1 MGAVKD
7 TLGVLRWMDVVAD
20 GLVHATPEVATPLSG
35 AFSIRPRYSADGTHA
50 HPAYVE
56 LVEANLT
63 V

>member
-1 MGAVKD
+1 MGAIWHW
-7 TLGVLRWMDVVAD
+7 L
-20 GLVHATPEVATPLSG
+20 ATPLSG